1 MYPFTESPSLTL
13 YGREETN
20 ETDSTY
26 FWELALPPN
35 SKFLLDDERFFAALR
50 MQEPPT
56 SIHNDTQGDL
66 FGYENLSGTET
77 EYIQSDPVD
86 PNELFSSHFPYS
98 TTPKKMIATTVID
111 PNISQSSLNDG
122 IKMEITY
129 ENIKKILANC
139 ASQALFILS
148 TRSVIFGDCL

>member
-1 MYPFTESPSLTL
+1 VRELSISHTSLLGGKTIQRLAESLERHRTKTVNEMYPFTESPSLTL

-56 SIHNDTQGDL
+56 SIHNETQGDL

-86 PNELFSSHFPYS
+86 PNELFSSYFPYS
-98 TTPKKMIATTVID
+98 TTPKK
-111 PNISQSSLNDG
+111 
-122 IKMEITY
+122 
-129 ENIKKILANC
+129 
-139 ASQALFILS
+139 
-148 TRSVIFGDCL
+148 